1 MVQSVKRTVSTHVQQ
16 EFVPP
21 YTASI
26 ADTGL
31 KEGFLE
37 ELILKDIYLTNF
49 ALGREI
55 SARTHLPFKVVEEIL
70 EYLKRQLLIE
80 VRTSGGLADY
90 EYTPTEKAG
99 IVPAPFSITTLTPV
113 PARYPGA
120 VMLTL

>member
-1 MVQSVKRTVSTHVQQ
+1 MVQSVKRTISAQSQQ

-21 YTASI
+21 YTNSI

-90 EYTPTEKAG
+90 EYTPTEKAEIG
-99 IVPAPFSITTLTPV
+99 LGHFLTIIHTRV
-113 PARYPGA
+113 LVLCPGV
-120 VMLTL
+120 VM